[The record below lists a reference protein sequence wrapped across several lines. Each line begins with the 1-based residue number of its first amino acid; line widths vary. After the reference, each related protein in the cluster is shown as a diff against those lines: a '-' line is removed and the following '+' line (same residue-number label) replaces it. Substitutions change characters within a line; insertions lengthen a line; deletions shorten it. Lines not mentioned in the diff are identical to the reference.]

1 MAKYIVHQYIAAMGG
16 EHALN
21 SIDSMYAMGKENES
35 NSDLCFYTFF
45 FFKSLLVTANDPEAR
60 LGCTD
65 AYFGN

>member
-1 MAKYIVHQYIAAMGG
+1 MAKYIIHQYIAAMGG

-45 FFKSLLVTANDPEAR
+45 FLSR
-60 LGCTD
+60 C
-65 AYFGN
+65 